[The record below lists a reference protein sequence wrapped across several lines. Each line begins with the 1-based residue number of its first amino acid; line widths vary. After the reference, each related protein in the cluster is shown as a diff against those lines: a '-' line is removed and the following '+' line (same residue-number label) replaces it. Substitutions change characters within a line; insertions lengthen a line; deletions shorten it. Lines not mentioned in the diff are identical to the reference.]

1 MFEIITSVIMLVPTG
16 ETADNGKELFNLFID
31 DKVIIYVYK
40 EEVKEYFK
48 TGIFKYNEDLVFETK
63 GD

>member
-1 MFEIITSVIMLVPTG
+1 MLVPTG
-16 ETADNGKELFNLFID
+16 EQMDGRELYNLYID

>member
-1 MFEIITSVIMLVPTG
+1 MLVPTG
-16 ETADNGKELFNLFID
+16 EQMDGRELYNLYID

-48 TGIFKYNEDLVFETK
+48 TGIFKYDEALETQ